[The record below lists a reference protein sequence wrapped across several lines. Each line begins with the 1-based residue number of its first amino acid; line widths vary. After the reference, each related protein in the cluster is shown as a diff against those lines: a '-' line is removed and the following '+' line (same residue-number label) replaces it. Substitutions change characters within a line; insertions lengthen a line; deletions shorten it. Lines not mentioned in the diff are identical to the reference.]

1 MMQKPQRPFM
11 NDMMGSFPIGMAY
24 VPMQQASVLYEN
36 LEEAFNRG
44 TIFPELDKPFMGKRG
59 RR

>member
-1 MMQKPQRPFM
+1 MQKPQRPFM
-11 NDMMGSFPIGMAY
+11 NDALRDFPIAMAY
-24 VPMQQASVLYEN
+24 VPMQQAPVLYEN
-36 LEEAFNRG
+36 LEDAFHRG

>member
-1 MMQKPQRPFM
+1 MQKIQRPFM
-11 NDMMGSFPIGMAY
+11 NDALGNFPIAMAY
-24 VPMQQASVLYEN
+24 VPMQQAPVLYEN
-36 LEEAFNRG
+36 LEDAFHRG